1 MYRTIQ
7 ATARSTCNS
16 IRPSSSETWRLQLFT
31 RAYDIHLAN
40 KESVLGRRTAVGI
53 HTSSMH
59 PRSIRSGLPTELRIL
74 RAEKPSAKDI
84 PKSMEEKETLASR
97 AVSLAKERAKEQTSG
112 TSSSATAGAGAATTT
127 VSKPKKTIWQK
138 VKAEAVHYWH
148 GTKLLGLEIRISS
161 KLIWKLLNGG
171 HLTRREAR
179 QLRRT
184 TSDLLR
190 LIPFAVFLI
199 VPFMEL
205 LLPVALK
212 LFPNMLPS
220 TFENKSLEEEKKRK
234 SLKVRL
240 EMARFLQETIS
251 ETGFAGSDNEESAKD
266 FADFFRKI
274 RITGEQA
281 STEDLLNVARRFEDE
296 LTLDNLSR
304 PQLVSMCR
312 YMNINA
318 FGTDNFLRFQIRNH
332 MRQIQADDKVIQS
345 EGIES
350 LTIQELQSACAA
362 RGFRSV
368 GTSPGRLRD
377 ELEQWVDLHLNHHVP
392 STLLVLSRA
401 FSFTD
406 RHMTAEEALKATFNS
421 LPDNL
426 VNEAELQVL
435 EMVGTSTYKQKL
447 DVLEQQ
453 QELIEDESEQEEKEA
468 KARADAK
475 EAEEAEKKQQ
485 EEAEEA
491 SKLQA
496 EADQRDTFTHEEE
509 EEKKQQQQLDEQLSS
524 EQQYQLHE
532 ALARLRTK
540 VDVLE
545 ERAQLNEIKI
555 QHEDYKE
562 LIEELKEATRKDS
575 DKTTVRLGKRLEKM
589 LTQIDKDIDAMEKED
604 KKQKEDTK
612 DDAPVEK

>member
-7 ATARSTCNS
+7 TTTRSTCNS
-16 IRPSSSETWRLQLFT
+16 VRSSSSETSRLQLYT
-31 RAYDIHLAN
+31 RAYDIHFAN
-40 KESVLGRRTAVGI
+40 KQSVLGRRTAVGI
-53 HTSSMH
+53 HTSSMQS
-59 PRSIRSGLPTELRIL
+59 RSIRAGLPTELRIL

-97 AVSLAKERAKEQTSG
+97 AVSLAKERAKEQASG
-112 TSSSATAGAGAATTT
+112 SSSSAAGVAGAAATTT

-161 KLIWKLLNGG
+161 KLTWKLLNGG

-318 FGTDNFLRFQIRNH
+318 FGTDNFLRFQIRNR

-350 LTIQELQSACAA
+350 LTIQELQAACAA

-392 STLLVLSRA
+392 STLLILSRA

-468 KARADAK
+468 KAK

-485 EEAEEA
+485 EEAQEA

-496 EADQRDTFTHEEE
+496 EADQRDTFAPEE
-509 EEKKQQQQLDEQLSS
+509 EEKKQQQQPDEQLSP
-524 EQQYQLHE
+524 EQQDQLHE
-532 ALARLRTK
+532 ALAKLRTK